1 MRLTRIFTD
10 VEQRLRMG
18 LNTEETVDEEEVGLN
33 DDLIS
38 SLYFTQDQQKRVDFI
53 LAYESPKPEDMEAT
67 SKSLKRFVF
76 TENLLKEG
84 LELEIEDSGGCAL
97 SFIKIHAPMELLKR
111 YAEILKIR
119 MPIRKF
125 SAEMLACQEKRQGAE
140 GVDMLEFKL
149 TQIGGSRES
158 TMDSIRIPL
167 FSDVADGVKSWL
179 ERLQEPFYPDPDIM
193 NNSKDRVSRR
203 SYLAGW
209 YKLGRDKEYLFDHD
223 KVNFFSQST
232 RSRII
237 EFLLQRKRYS
247 DNTADDFAFGIS
259 RLISERVFLAA
270 YPLHDGTIKTPGSMR
285 YLLYREWASI
295 RKFWKYQPLDAVRD
309 YFGVKIG
316 LYFAW
321 LGFYTFML
329 IPPSLVGLICFLYG
343 LITMST
349 DTPSDDICPGGGMA
363 NTTMC
368 PICDNFCEPW
378 KLQDACH
385 LSKAKYL
392 FDNGTTV
399 FFAVFMS
406 LWAVF
411 FLECWKRYSAEIS
424 HRWDVFG
431 YDPEEEHPR
440 PEYLVKLRNV
450 KDKTVNFITQTS
462 EPKPPFWKMKL
473 PGILISW
480 TSVYLLIFLAVAA
493 VIAVILYRMSM
504 VVALAAVHDSTIRG
518 NWSLFISMTGA
529 GINLVLILLFNW
541 FYEQIAFWLTEKEL
555 RRTQTEFDD
564 SLTLKIYLFQFVN
577 YYFSI
582 FYIAFIKGQ
591 YIGRPGAYI
600 RFFGYRQ
607 EECSPG
613 GCFMELCIQLGIIFF
628 GKQFFMSILEYY
640 MPLLWRLFN
649 LIKLRHGTL
658 SCLGGKDKQK
668 EENTPQYVRDF
679 KLVEW
684 GHQGLFYEYLEM
696 VIQYGFITI
705 FVCAFPL
712 APLLAFLNN
721 ILEMRLDAKKLLIL
735 HRRPVAQKVRDI
747 GIWFDIL
754 ETLGRIAVIT
764 NAFIIAFTSE
774 FIPKIVYRVHYSED
788 GSLKNYVNFT
798 LSYFEQ
804 SDGDGNSTGL
814 CRYQD
819 YNLPP
824 WDEFKYQRSLIFY
837 HIMFAKLL
845 FVVVFE
851 NVVAVTIMT
860 VRLLIPDM
868 SASLKYR
875 IRREA
880 YVTKEIIIRTERL
893 KKEFKA
899 SSVPNIVSSTEL
911 SKPVSRGVSRQE
923 SLPHMASVT
932 GSDLS
937 PSSDALTVEFYKHK
951 NSVDI

>member
-1 MRLTRIFTD
+1 MANEFINTSG
-10 VEQRLRMG
+10 RMSE
-18 LNTEETVDEEEVGLN
+18 LLDR
-33 DDLIS
+33 
-38 SLYFTQDQQKRVDFI
+38 SLYFRSDTEKLIDFI
-53 LAYESPKPEDMEAT
+53 LVYENPKPDDQDAVSNLE
-67 SKSLKRFVF
+67 KRNVF
-76 TENLLKEG
+76 KENLLKEG
-84 LELEIEDSGGCAL
+84 LELEIEDSGGYAL
-97 SFIKIHAPMELLKR
+97 NFIKIHAPMEILKR

-125 SAEMLACQEKRQGAE
+125 SAELLASQGTRQGAE
-140 GVDMLEFKL
+140 GADMLEFKL
-149 TQIGGSRES
+149 TQLDGRSENHHEA
-158 TMDSIRIPL
+158 IRIPL
-167 FSDVADGVKSWL
+167 FSDVADEVVSWF
-179 ERLQEPFYPDPDIM
+179 ERLQTPFYPSPEIFNASQ
-193 NNSKDRVSRR
+193 NNEYTAIYS
-203 SYLAGW
+203 
-209 YKLGRDKEYLFDHD
+209 RDKEYLFDSD
-223 KVNFFSQST
+223 ENENFFSQST

-237 EFLLQRKRYS
+237 EFLLQRKRFS
-247 DNTADDFAFGIS
+247 LNATDDFSFGIN
-259 RLISERVFLAA
+259 RLVSEGVFLAA
-270 YPLHDGTIKTPGSMR
+270 YPLHDGTIKSPGSMR
-285 YLLYREWASI
+285 YLLFKEWASL

-329 IPPSLVGLICFLYG
+329 IPPSIVGLVCFMYG
-343 LITMST
+343 LITMDT
-349 DTPSDDICPGGGMA
+349 DTPSDDICPGGSMS

-368 PICDNFCEPW
+368 PICDNFCKPW
-378 KLQDACH
+378 QLGDTCL

-406 LWAVF
+406 LWAVI
-411 FLECWKRYSAEIS
+411 FLEVWKRYSAEIT

-440 PEYLVKLRNV
+440 PEYLVQLRNV
-450 KDKTVNFITQTS
+450 ETKTVNFITQTT
-462 EPKPPFWKMKL
+462 EPKPPFWKMKA
-473 PGILISW
+473 PGIMVSW
-480 TSVYLLIFLAVAA
+480 TSVHLLIILAIAA
-493 VIAVILYRMSM
+493 VFAVILYRMSM
-504 VVALAAVHDSTIRG
+504 VVALAAVQDNTIRG

-529 GINLVLILLFNW
+529 GINLILILIFNW
-541 FYEQIAFWLTEKEL
+541 IYEMIAFWLTEKEL

-591 YIGRPGAYI
+591 YIGRPGAHI
-600 RFFGYRQ
+600 KLFGYRQ

-628 GKQFFMSILEYY
+628 GKQFFMSFLEYY
-640 MPLLWRLFN
+640 MPLFWKIFN
-649 LIKLRHGTL
+649 LVKLRPWSSEG
-658 SCLGGKDKQK
+658 QK

-684 GHQGLFYEYLEM
+684 GNQGLFYEYLEM

-721 ILEMRLDAKKLLIL
+721 ILEMRLDAKKLLVL

-774 FIPKIVYRVHYSED
+774 FIPKMVYRGFYSTD
-788 GSLKNYVNFT
+788 SSLNGYVNFT
-798 LSYFEQ
+798 LSYYDLGEEN
-804 SDGDGNSTGL
+804 GTATEL
-814 CRYQD
+814 CRYSD

-824 WDEFKYQRSLIFY
+824 WDENKYQRSSVFY
-837 HIMFAKLL
+837 HILFAKLL
-845 FVVVFE
+845 FVVLFE
-851 NVVAVTIMT
+851 NIVAVTIMS
-860 VRLLIPDM
+860 VKLLIPDIPDT
-868 SASLKYR
+868 LKYR

-880 YVTKEIIIRTERL
+880 YITKEIIIRTERL
-893 KKEFKA
+893 KKEHKTI
-899 SSVPNIVSSTEL
+899 SLPNI
-911 SKPVSRGVSRQE
+911 PE
-923 SLPHMASVT
+923 SLEEEDKLRLRRRGDQKKSICSRESLKL
-932 GSDLS
+932 GEDLS
-937 PSSDALTVEFYKHK
+937 PTIDALTVDFYKNK
-951 NSVDI
+951 NKDSNYVDI

>member
-1 MRLTRIFTD
+1 MNVSADGFCEILNLDAAGDDKSLFFSHSTD
-10 VEQRLRMG
+10 K
-18 LNTEETVDEEEVGLN
+18 
-33 DDLIS
+33 
-38 SLYFTQDQQKRVDFI
+38 KRVDFI
-53 LAYESPKPEDMEAT
+53 LVYENKVNEPDCISNF
-67 SKSLKRFVF
+67 SKRKVF
-76 TENLLKEG
+76 QDNLLKEG
-84 LELEIEDSGGCAL
+84 LQLEIEDSGGCAL
-97 SFIKIHAPMELLKR
+97 NFIKIHAPMEVLKR

-125 SAEMLACQEKRQGAE
+125 SAELLASQGSRQGAE
-140 GVDMLEFKL
+140 GADMLEFKL
-149 TQIGGSRES
+149 TQIDGSSENNL
-158 TMDSIRIPL
+158 DSIRIPI
-167 FSDVADGVKSWL
+167 FSNVADEVTSWIQ
-179 ERLQEPFYPDPDIM
+179 RLQEPFYP
-193 NNSKDRVSRR
+193 SKEIFNPNQDNEYTAIYS
-203 SYLAGW
+203 
-209 YKLGRDKEYLFDHD
+209 RDKDYLFDHED
-223 KVNFFSQST
+223 ENFFSQST

-237 EFLLQRKRYS
+237 EFLLQRKRFS
-247 DNTADDFAFGIS
+247 VNPSDDFAFGIG
-259 RLISERVFLAA
+259 RLINDGVYLAA
-270 YPLHDGTIKTPGSMR
+270 YPLHDGTMETPSSMR
-285 YLLYREWASI
+285 HLLYREWASLS
-295 RKFWKYQPLDAVRD
+295 KWWKYQPLDAVRN

-329 IPPSLVGLICFLYG
+329 IPPSIVGLFCFLYG
-343 LITMST
+343 VITMGS
-349 DTPSDDICPGGGMA
+349 DTPSDDVCDEDRMG

-368 PICDNFCEPW
+368 PVCDNFCESW
-378 KLQDACH
+378 RLKDTCL

-411 FLECWKRYSAEIS
+411 FLECWKRYSAEIT

-440 PEYLVKLRNV
+440 PEYLAKLKNV
-450 KDKTVNFITQTS
+450 ETKTVNFITQTS
-462 EPKPPFWKMKL
+462 EPSPPFWKMKL
-473 PGILISW
+473 PGIMVSW
-480 TSVYLLIFLAVAA
+480 TSVLCLIMLACAA
-493 VIAVILYRMSM
+493 VFAVILYRMSM
-504 VVALAAVHDSTIRG
+504 VVALATIHDSTIRG

-529 GINLVLILLFNW
+529 AINLILILIFNW
-541 FYEQIAFWLTEKEL
+541 IYEQVAYWLTEKEL

-564 SLTLKIYLFQFVN
+564 SLALKIYLFQFVN

-591 YIGRPGAYI
+591 AIGRPGKYHKL
-600 RFFGYRQ
+600 FGYRQ

-613 GCFMELCIQLGIIFF
+613 GCFMELCVQLGIIFF
-628 GKQFFMSILEYY
+628 GKQFLLSIVEYY
-640 MPLLWRLFN
+640 MPLLWKLVN
-649 LIKLRHGTL
+649 LVKLRSWNQEKT
-658 SCLGGKDKQK
+658 K

-721 ILEMRLDAKKLLIL
+721 ILEMRLDAKKLLVL

-774 FIPKIVYRVHYSED
+774 FIPKMVYRAHYSED
-788 GSLKNYVNFT
+788 GSLNGYVNFT
-798 LSYFEQ
+798 LSYYELR
-804 SDGDGNSTGL
+804 SEDPLETSL
-814 CRYQD
+814 CRYPD

-824 WDEFKYQRSLIFY
+824 WDDNKYEPSLVFY
-837 HIMFAKLL
+837 HVMFAKLV

-851 NVVAVTIMT
+851 NIVAMTIVTVKLI
-860 VRLLIPDM
+860 IPDM
-868 SASLKYR
+868 SASLKYK

-880 YVTKEIIIRTERL
+880 YITKEIIIRTERL
-893 KKEFKA
+893 KKEKELHK
-899 SSVPNIVSSTEL
+899 SNSVPNIPDTLSDEGKITSKSSTSHHSL
-911 SKPVSRGVSRQE
+911 RSRD
-923 SLPHMASVT
+923 SLPV
-932 GSDLS
+932 GEDLS
-937 PSSDALTVEFYKHK
+937 PSSDALTIDFLNLRNKYI
-951 NSVDI
+951 DI

>member
-1 MRLTRIFTD
+1 MSDNEGFLNENGPR
-10 VEQRLRMG
+10 EGSPRMCE
-18 LNTEETVDEEEVGLN
+18 LLD
-33 DDLIS
+33 S
-38 SLYFTQDQQKRVDFI
+38 SLFFKSDPDKRVDFI
-53 LAYESPKPEDMEAT
+53 LVYEDPKPEDQEGRT
-67 SKSLKRFVF
+67 SLHRRNIFK
-76 TENLLKEG
+76 ENLLKEG

-97 SFIKIHAPMELLKR
+97 NFIKIHAPMEILKR

-125 SAEMLACQEKRQGAE
+125 SAELLACQGNRQGAE
-140 GVDMLEFKL
+140 GAEMLEFKL
-149 TQIGGSRES
+149 TQL
-158 TMDSIRIPL
+158 DSVTSDHKLDAVRIPL
-167 FSDVADGVKSWL
+167 FSDVADEMQSWFQ
-179 ERLQEPFYPDPDIM
+179 RFQRPFYPSPEIF
-193 NNSKDRVSRR
+193 NYTEGNEYTAIYS
-203 SYLAGW
+203 
-209 YKLGRDKEYLFDHD
+209 RDKEYLFDHEEER
-223 KVNFFSQST
+223 FFSQST

-237 EFLLQRKRYS
+237 EFLLQRKRFS
-247 DNTADDFAFGIS
+247 DNPNDDFAFGIN
-259 RLISERVFLAA
+259 RLISEGVFLAA
-270 YPLHDGTIKTPGSMR
+270 YPLHDGTIKAPGSMR
-285 YLLYREWASI
+285 YLLFREWASFS
-295 RKFWKYQPLDAVRD
+295 KFWKYQPLDAVRD

-329 IPPSLVGLICFLYG
+329 IPPSIVGLICFLYG
-343 LITMST
+343 LITMKT
-349 DTPSDDICPGGGMA
+349 DTPSDDICPGGSMA

-378 KLQDACH
+378 KLQDTCL

-411 FLECWKRYSAEIS
+411 FLECWKRYSAEIT

-440 PEYLVKLRNV
+440 PEYLAKLRNV
-450 KDKTVNFITQTS
+450 EDKTVNFITQTS

-473 PGILISW
+473 PGIMVSWSTVLLLIS
-480 TSVYLLIFLAVAA
+480 LAVAA
-493 VIAVILYRMSM
+493 VVAVILYRMSM

-529 GINLVLILLFNW
+529 GINLVLILMFNW
-541 FYEQIAFWLTEKEL
+541 FYEQLAVWLTEKEL

-582 FYIAFIKGQ
+582 FYIAFVKGQ
-591 YIGRPGAYI
+591 YIGRPGGYI
-600 RFFGYRQ
+600 KFMGYRQ

-628 GKQFFMSILEYY
+628 GKQFFLSILEYC
-640 MPLLWRLFN
+640 MPIMWKIFN
-649 LIKLRHGTL
+649 LMKLRPWSDDNGN
-658 SCLGGKDKQK
+658 KD
-668 EENTPQYVRDF
+668 ENTPQYVRDF

-721 ILEMRLDAKKLLIL
+721 ILKMRLDARKLLLL

-774 FIPKIVYRVHYSED
+774 FIPKIVYRSYHSKD
-788 GSLKNYVNFT
+788 GSLDGYVNFT
-798 LSYFEQ
+798 LSYFDQ
-804 SDGDGNSTGL
+804 SDFGTNGTGL
-814 CRYQD
+814 CRYPD

-824 WDEFKYQRSLIFY
+824 WSEHKYERSLVFY
-837 HIMFAKLL
+837 QILFAKLL

-868 SASLKYR
+868 SASLKYK

-880 YVTKEIIIRTERL
+880 YITKEIIIRTERV
-893 KKEFKA
+893 KKELKTNSF
-899 SSVPNIVSSTEL
+899 PNITENGL
-911 SKPVSRGVSRQE
+911 DEDGVLRKRNGGSRE
-923 SLPHMASVT
+923 SLPL
-932 GSDLS
+932 GEDLS
-937 PSSDALTVEFYKHK
+937 PSSDALTVEFYKPRSPD
-951 NSVDI
+951 SVDI